1 MAERKEKILVLGG
14 TGAMGTYL
22 VPLLAELGYRV
33 DAVCLDREE
42 QAAPNLRY
50 IVADAMNRGVLRT
63 LLEGRYDCIVDFML
77 YDTKQYAERFETLL
91 GSCGHYIRLS
101 SYRVYSDLEIPTQET
116 SPRLLDVSED
126 REFLAAEDYSLY
138 KAREENILR
147 ASRFR
152 NWTVVRPAITYSKFR
167 YQLVTLE
174 APIFIRRAI
183 EGKPVLLPESA
194 MGSEATMTWAGDVAK
209 MFAGLVCNPGAMGEF
224 YSLCTSEHRTWET
237 VAGYYRELI
246 GLRYRV
252 VPDEV
257 YLSMQ
262 QWPSAAKY
270 QLYYD
275 RCLRRVMDN
284 SKILKT
290 AGLRQEEL
298 TPLYEGLRRELSA
311 LPRDHAWPESHVCA
325 QLDAW
330 FAGHDF
336 A

>member
-91 GSCGHYIRLS
+91 GSCGHYIQLS
-101 SYRVYSDLEIPTQET
+101 SYRVYSNLEIPTQET

-194 MGSEATMTWAGDVAK
+194 MGS
-209 MFAGLVCNPGAMGEF
+209 
-224 YSLCTSEHRTWET
+224 
-237 VAGYYRELI
+237 
-246 GLRYRV
+246 
-252 VPDEV
+252 
-257 YLSMQ
+257 
-262 QWPSAAKY
+262 
-270 QLYYD
+270 
-275 RCLRRVMDN
+275 
-284 SKILKT
+284 
-290 AGLRQEEL
+290 
-298 TPLYEGLRRELSA
+298 
-311 LPRDHAWPESHVCA
+311 
-325 QLDAW
+325 
-330 FAGHDF
+330 
-336 A
+336 